1 MMRKIIQKKPV
12 MTILILLFIFC
23 MILTGCSNNANA
35 NAESEANSKAD
46 TATSSNMVKSSDS
59 VSSTASGS
67 NAESM
72 SDSKVPSQ
80 NYSINISED
89 EAIKLALTE
98 AKSHQ
103 KEFLCTITDADIKTA
118 KYELKSDNNNI
129 RIVVADNAN
138 GMTDSQIESLNNH
151 LSNIQ
156 NSNKQYGI
164 GTQNVNNRIKI
175 AYGESYGLT
184 FKKESTHIIAEIL
197 IPAIYKKGE

>member
-1 MMRKIIQKKPV
+1 
-12 MTILILLFIFC
+12 
-23 MILTGCSNNANA
+23 MIA
-35 NAESEANSKAD
+35 AE
-46 TATSSNMVKSSDS
+46 
-59 VSSTASGS
+59 
-67 NAESM
+67 
-72 SDSKVPSQ
+72 
-80 NYSINISED
+80 
-89 EAIKLALTE
+89 
-98 AKSHQ
+98 
-103 KEFLCTITDADIKTA
+103 
-118 KYELKSDNNNI
+118 KSDNNNI
-129 RIVVADNAN
+129 RIIVADNAN